1 MADRHHATAR
11 FIGSCLLGVLV
22 CASSSRAHEH
32 WIDLDSFYPSPGET
46 DTVYVRSGHYFPK
59 TLLKVSEKV
68 MQGVSVRTP
77 DGQTL
82 TVETEAAKKQWLGT
96 LIPGEQGVHLIS
108 FTLKRSRAPKPN
120 YEAKAIVVAGSAD
133 DTPDGYA
140 LGSGLELIP
149 GKAVSGL
156 KPGDELPVSLA
167 LDGALVDGELEIVPE
182 NGRSAVAKTSAGLP
196 AVFSLKEPGRYLLT
210 ASVEGR
216 GCSLVF
222 QVQESGEESE

>member
-1 MADRHHATAR
+1 MPLSSEALPIYIWLPALKWDAPSRERTRTAR
-11 FIGSCLLGVLV
+11 QGGQDAEAIRKLLNGAV
-22 CASSSRAHEH
+22 
-32 WIDLDSFYPSPGET
+32 SPLA
-46 DTVYVRSGHYFPK
+46 R
-59 TLLKVSEKV
+59 
-68 MQGVSVRTP
+68 
-77 DGQTL
+77 
-82 TVETEAAKKQWLGT
+82 
-96 LIPGEQGVHLIS
+96 
-108 FTLKRSRAPKPN
+108 
-120 YEAKAIVVAGSAD
+120 
-133 DTPDGYA
+133 
-140 LGSGLELIP
+140 